1 MMLLFMRRKKGLT
14 LVEVM
19 VTLAILGI
27 VMSVL
32 FSFLIFGNRT
42 FNKDMTQYDIQ
53 SNTRLAS
60 DGLSDLLQYA
70 VELELVDPPV
80 SAIAD
85 DNLYNFIY
93 FENNKIIHSMYV
105 PGGLRRKVMLFD
117 GPFTNTSYFEAIS
130 EYGITMNLEANDA
143 TSDYKIIKAVNLFNL
158 KLKGKTINSFVAGAK
173 KMAIQY
179 K

>member
-1 MMLLFMRRKKGLT
+1 MSNKLKRKKGLT

-19 VTLAILGI
+19 VTIAILGI

-32 FSFLIFGNRT
+32 FGFLMFGNRT

-60 DGLSDLLQYA
+60 DSLSEVLQYA
-70 VELELVDPPV
+70 VELELIDKPV
-80 SAIAD
+80 STIAD

-93 FENNKIIHSMYV
+93 FENNKIVHSMYV
-105 PGGLRRKVMLFD
+105 PGGLPRKVMIFD
-117 GPFTNTSYFEAIS
+117 GPFTNTSYFEAVS
-130 EYGITMNLEANDA
+130 EYGITLNFEANDA
-143 TSDYKIIKAVNLFNL
+143 TSDYKINKAISLFNL
-158 KLKGKTINSFVAGAK
+158 KLKSKTINNFVAGTK

>member
-1 MMLLFMRRKKGLT
+1 MFDMIKRKKGLT

-19 VTLAILGI
+19 VTIAILGI
-27 VMSVL
+27 VMSVV

-60 DGLSDLLQYA
+60 DSLSEVLQYA

-93 FENNKIIHSMYV
+93 FENNKIVHSMYV
-105 PGGLRRKVMLFD
+105 PGGLPRKVMIFD
-117 GPFTNTSYFEAIS
+117 GPFTNTSYFEAVS
-130 EYGITMNLEANDA
+130 EYGITLNFEANDA
-143 TSDYKIIKAVNLFNL
+143 NSDYKINKAINLFNL
-158 KLKGKTINSFVAGAK
+158 KLKSKTINNFVAGTK